1 MWCRGI
7 VALENTDK
15 AFHFLKAHR
24 NLAEIL
30 TDHKLASL
38 GDAFINFVYSLAL
51 SNKKKQP
58 SGAKV
63 KGHVLAEALRKA
75 ELRKYMPSRITR
87 HMLADAAE
95 ALTVYAWLHNYITLE
110 ESVAMLEKAEDLVE
124 GLSQLLLTIKNRIK
138 F

>member
-1 MWCRGI
+1 MK
-7 VALENTDK
+7 EHDK
-15 AFHFLKAHR
+15 AFHFLKTHR
-24 NLAEIL
+24 NLTEVL
-30 TDHKLASL
+30 TDHKLAAL

-75 ELRKYMPSRITR
+75 GLRKHMPSRITR

-95 ALTVYAWLHNYITLE
+95 ALTIYAWLHSYVTLE
-110 ESVAMLEKAEDLVE
+110 ESVTMLEKAEDLAE
-124 GLSQLLLTIKNRIK
+124 GLNQLLLTIKSRIK